1 MIKYSFFFDK
11 KFISIKSPKILRFV
25 SHSQMISIEAKQ
37 FFSSILVVFKIK
49 LRKSSL
55 LSVHHHQPILNFNF
69 LVEIVP
75 LIPKE
80 NISIKDMFNILN
92 SCVHK
97 SINEKFNFL
106 RQELVSKNIFD
117 NDDLSAQLA
126 LFKSQFVNRWGSS
139 KRTEDRF
146 MSKNSNW
153 LEGSIQVLKKD
164 TNANNKRQILSF
176 LLIRYTCKARLC

>member
-1 MIKYSFFFDK
+1 MPF
-11 KFISIKSPKILRFV
+11 
-25 SHSQMISIEAKQ
+25 
-37 FFSSILVVFKIK
+37 
-49 LRKSSL
+49 
-55 LSVHHHQPILNFNF
+55 
-69 LVEIVP
+69 VP

-80 NISIKDMFNILN
+80 NISRKDMFNILN

-139 KRTEDRF
+139 KRTKDRF

-153 LEGSIQVLKKD
+153 SAGSIQVLKKD
-164 TNANNKRQILSF
+164 TNANNKR
-176 LLIRYTCKARLC
+176 